1 MTILGY
7 KNGYDKE
14 LLLLIK
20 AFVSNNIID
29 NQ

>member
-14 LLLLIK
+14 LFSLIK